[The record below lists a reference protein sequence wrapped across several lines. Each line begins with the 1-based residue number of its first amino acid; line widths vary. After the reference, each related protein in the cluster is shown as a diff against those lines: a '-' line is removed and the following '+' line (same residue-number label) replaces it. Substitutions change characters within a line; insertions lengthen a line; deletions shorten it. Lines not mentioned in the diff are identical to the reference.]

1 MKRHWAEVVFAAV
14 FAFAGASRVYVSCVS
29 TFSNFVGVCFSVAKH
44 FGGMCYQHVMGHL
57 IPRQL
62 AE

>member
-1 MKRHWAEVVFAAV
+1 MPTLCVHL
-14 FAFAGASRVYVSCVS
+14 SCVS